1 MLLALISY
9 ILISVIEIECWD
21 NKCSMRGLRA
31 TTGSGDVG
39 LAESQ
44 ANEYLASGS
53 VFTSLVA

>member
-1 MLLALISY
+1 MLITFITY
-9 ILISVIEIECWD
+9 ILISVIEIEYRVY
-21 NKCSMRGLRA
+21 KCSMRGLRA

>member
-1 MLLALISY
+1 MEHTGEEL
-9 ILISVIEIECWD
+9 
-21 NKCSMRGLRA
+21 SMRGMRA
-31 TTGSGDVG
+31 ITGSGDVG